1 MERKF
6 LSPVEPENGSFPM
19 SQVDPWEKAAE
30 CALAAEAASD
40 PERQAILVHLQYLW
54 ITLGTERGFLS
65 VEELARETE
74 TISRLHAEVLTAP
87 RRTVH

>member
-1 MERKF
+1 MELTF
-6 LSPVEPENGSFPM
+6 PSPVEAENGRCPM
-19 SQVDPWEKAAE
+19 SRIDPWEKAAE

-40 PERQAILVHLQYLW
+40 PERQATLVHLQYLW

-65 VEELARETE
+65 VEELARETD

-87 RRTVH
+87 GGTVH